1 MKKQVIIALA
11 LSVSAF
17 SFGQKKE
24 LKTAEKAIKNND
36 FSVANSILDQA
47 ESMLADM
54 DDKSKDKYYYLK
66 GKALY
71 ANGAGSDE
79 DLDLAIENFDKVE
92 NAYKVEIGDVKQN
105 LINTLLTNSNNQY
118 QAAQYLEAVKGF
130 EKLYK
135 LIPSDTTYLYYAASS
150 AITGKDFDSAAKNYE
165 TLLELGYTG
174 IEKQYVATNV
184 ETGEVEPFPKAQR
197 DLFVKAGSHVKPTEK
212 ISESKRGEIVKNLAF
227 IYLNNGES
235 EKALTA
241 VQAARKM
248 DPTDSNLI
256 LSEANLHY
264 KNGDK
269 ETYKNLI
276 EEAIQLDPNNTDL
289 IFNLGVVA
297 SDNGDLVKAK
307 EYYTKVISLDPNN
320 VNAQTNMA
328 ALILGEENALI
339 EEMNGLG
346 TSNKD
351 NIRYDELKAQ
361 RTGIYNSAIPYLE
374 AVLKVQPKNIEVA
387 KTLLNIYGAIGD
399 TTKEKGI
406 KTLIDSLAN

>member
-1 MKKQVIIALA
+1 MKKRVIIALA
-11 LSVSAF
+11 LSVSVF
-17 SFGQKKE
+17 SFAQKKE

-36 FSVANSILDQA
+36 FSVAKSILDKV
-47 ESMLADM
+47 ESTYPDM
-54 DDKSKDKYYYLK
+54 DEKSSDKFYYLK

-71 ANGAGSDE
+71 ANGAGNDA
-79 DLDLAIENFDKVE
+79 DLDLAIENFDKVKSS
-92 NAYKVEIGDVKQN
+92 YKVEIGNVKQN
-105 LINTLLTNSNNQY
+105 LINTLLTNSNDQY
-118 QAAQYLEAVKGF
+118 QASQYLEAVKGF

-135 LIPSDTTYLYYAASS
+135 LIPTDTTYLYYAASS
-150 AITGKDFDSAAKNYE
+150 AISGKDYESAGKNYE
-165 TLLELGYTG
+165 KLLALGYTG

-184 ETGEVEPFPKAQR
+184 ETGEVEAFPQSQR

-227 IYLNNGES
+227 IYLNSGES

-248 DPTDSNLI
+248 DPTDANLI

-269 ETYKNLI
+269 EKYKMLI
-276 EEAIQLDPNNTDL
+276 EEAIQLDPENTDL

-297 SDNGDLVKAK
+297 SDNGDIEKAK
-307 EYYTKVISLDPNN
+307 EYYNKVIELEPENI
-320 VNAQTNMA
+320 NAQTNMA
-328 ALILGEENALI
+328 ALILSQENALI

-346 TSNKD
+346 TSNAD
-351 NIRYDELKAQ
+351 NLRYDELKAK
-361 RTGIYNSAIPYLE
+361 RTTIYHSAIPYLE
-374 AVLKVQPKNIEVA
+374 AVLKVQPKNIDVA

-399 TTKEKGI
+399 TSKEQGI
-406 KTLIDSLAN
+406 KTLIDSLGN